1 MENKVFHVTEA
12 QQFFRLDKFLTD
24 QLPGVSRSQIQ
35 SWIKNGHVQINGTA
49 SKINYKVKLT
59 DKIHVTIP
67 KVTEAEILPEE
78 ILLDIYYEDADVIVV
93 NKPKGM
99 VVHPSA
105 GHTSGTLVNAL
116 LFHCQD
122 SLSGINGISRP
133 GIVHRIDKD
142 TSGVLVAAKS
152 DAAHR
157 GLAEQLARHAMKR
170 RYVAAVMGNVKEETL
185 TIDRPLGRS
194 PKDRKKIAI
203 VPGGK
208 RAVTHITVLSHLG
221 GYCIVEAQLETG
233 RTHQIR
239 VHMASIGHPL
249 LGDTVYGP
257 QKQPFALH
265 GQALHAKVLG
275 FTHPITGQ
283 YLEFEAPLPEEL
295 ERLFFLLR
303 QKA

>member
-1 MENKVFHVTEA
+1 
-12 QQFFRLDKFLTD
+12 
-24 QLPGVSRSQIQ
+24 
-35 SWIKNGHVQINGTA
+35 
-49 SKINYKVKLT
+49 
-59 DKIHVTIP
+59 
-67 KVTEAEILPEE
+67 
-78 ILLDIYYEDADVIVV
+78 
-93 NKPKGM
+93 
-99 VVHPSA
+99 
-105 GHTSGTLVNAL
+105 
-116 LFHCQD
+116 
-122 SLSGINGISRP
+122 
-133 GIVHRIDKD
+133 
-142 TSGVLVAAKS
+142 
-152 DAAHR
+152 
-157 GLAEQLARHAMKR
+157 MKR